1 MPNIFFK
8 HIISIQDIWIISSST
23 SLYHHTGNF
32 SVSFLLIL
40 WISWICIMI
49 TWRIWSALPIPRV
62 CPQELLSESV
72 WDGAYEPASFKS
84 ALFSQCPRCCTFRT
98 SICMTLHF
106 QNCEKI
112 IPPQVESSYPKCV
125 HMTDIFFKMWLQ
137 ETETHL
143 KYLNQKVEIIER
155 IEDYQFQLWIPRR
168 GTPGVL

>member
-8 HIISIQDIWIISSST
+8 QIISTQDIWIISSSM
-23 SLYHHTGNF
+23 SLHHHMGNL

-40 WISWICIMI
+40 WISWICLII
-49 TWRIWSALPIPRV
+49 TWRILSALPIPRV

-72 WDGAYEPASFKS
+72 WDGACEPASFKS

-98 SICMTLHF
+98 LICVILHF

-112 IPPQVESSYPKCV
+112 IPARVESSYPKRV
-125 HMTDIFFKMWLQ
+125 HMTDVFFKMWLQ

-143 KYLNQKVEIIER
+143 NYLNQKVEIIER
-155 IEDYQFQLWIPRR
+155 IEDYQFQLWIPRW